1 MGMGT
6 TRLGRLP
13 ARLRWRKV
21 VKLLDQSPED
31 TGTVAAATNKAS
43 GPRER
48 HRETD
53 NPVRS

>member
-1 MGMGT
+1 MGNS
-6 TRLGRLP
+6 RLGRLP
-13 ARLRWRKV
+13 ARLRWLKV
-21 VKLLDQSPED
+21 VALLDQSPED
-31 TGTVAAATNKAS
+31 TTAVVLATNKAS